1 MTSRRGVTLIEVL
14 VATVLL
20 AIGIA
25 GTLNALVA
33 SARLRRSADAREA
46 VVGLLLDRL
55 AWFEAN
61 ACRTLDTAGVTRLAD
76 GPEASWRLT
85 AAGSTRVLELNGA
98 RTAGT
103 AAARTR
109 VLTSLS
115 CD

>member
-33 SARLRRSADAREA
+33 SARVRRSADAREA

-76 GPEASWRLT
+76 GPRSE
-85 AAGSTRVLELNGA
+85 LETHRSGKHA
-98 RTAGT
+98 RA
-103 AAARTR
+103 
-109 VLTSLS
+109 
-115 CD
+115 